1 MPNTDHPNDGFIHAA
16 SDAGVVQNIPCKP
29 DDGLGSANGVPIT
42 LPLSPSPQAPQSSKE
57 EDAEVFRRLRGLK
70 RRFGPKPNKTELTIA
85 LITACI
91 LEGWDTRSRI
101 VGAFRTLD
109 QNYRHAVLMLT
120 EGTGSDPK
128 RHRWEV
134 DADGHYRLHPEME
147 VGADA

>member
-1 MPNTDHPNDGFIHAA
+1 MTNTHHPEHAIMCPA
-16 SDAGVVQNIPCKP
+16 SDTGAVHHMPSKS
-29 DDGLGSANGVPIT
+29 DDGLGFANAVPT
-42 LPLSPSPQAPQSSKE
+42 APPPQAPQSSKE

-91 LEGWDTRSRI
+91 LERWDTRRRI
-101 VGAFRTLD
+101 VGAFNALD

-128 RHRWEV
+128 LHRWEV
-134 DADGHYRLHPEME
+134 DAAGHYRLHPEME
-147 VGADA
+147 DGADA